1 MASILESPE
10 ILESAYNSAKD
21 SEGSAQ
27 IELNKYLESTEG
39 RIAQFTNKVQ
49 DLTTSAIS
57 DELVN
62 GFIDLGTTGVTA
74 LDAVIDKLGLLPT
87 LMSTIGAGLSLTKN
101 VGKRRSTMFHNCFEY
116 ADRDRCSLY
125 KIGFLSPIVKY
136 TLVNEATI
144 SVEII

>member
-1 MASILESPE
+1 MENQKYLDSISGK
-10 ILESAYNSAKD
+10 ISQFNSAIEQLSSTVVD
-21 SEGSAQ
+21 S
-27 IELNKYLESTEG
+27 
-39 RIAQFTNKVQ
+39 
-49 DLTTSAIS
+49 DLVKFFVDI
-57 DELVN
+57 
-62 GFIDLGTTGVTA
+62 GTTGVKA
-74 LDAVIDKLGLLPT
+74 IDGLIESIGTLG
-87 LMSTIGAGLSLTKN
+87 TIGLGASIFAGFKN

>member
-1 MASILESPE
+1 MQEFFKAFIAFVEVILCITGLRPVENV
-10 ILESAYNSAKD
+10 ANSDAIITMINGFN
-21 SEGSAQ
+21 SLLQ
-27 IELNKYLESTEG
+27 VV
-39 RIAQFTNKVQ
+39 NKVTET
-49 DLTTSAIS
+49 LGS
-57 DELVN
+57 
-62 GFIDLGTTGVTA
+62 LGT
-74 LDAVIDKLGLLPT
+74 IGL
-87 LMSTIGAGLSLTKN
+87 GAGLFAGIKN